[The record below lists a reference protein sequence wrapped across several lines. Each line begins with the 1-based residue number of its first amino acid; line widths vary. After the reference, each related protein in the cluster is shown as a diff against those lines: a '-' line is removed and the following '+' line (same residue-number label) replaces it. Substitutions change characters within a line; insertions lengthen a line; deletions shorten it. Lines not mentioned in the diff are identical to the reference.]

1 MFQMRV
7 LSGPLTGAV
16 YRIRQQLEIGRTEA
30 SDIQL
35 VGRGV
40 SRQHAIVMPA
50 EGGGHVLVDML
61 STNGTWSGG
70 QRVDRLELR
79 DGVVFTIDDTDFVY
93 ERAASDPTF
102 VPAAPYIDAT
112 RAERETTEFG
122 GPRSTSAA
130 SETQTMRAK
139 IPESTQARSSVS
151 FVDPDGQAYPRN
163 LLADIVVF
171 RNLRLKMVRA
181 GGKLD
186 PQLVEQFRE
195 LDGHLRASP
204 ASRSSERREFI
215 RFSCQLPGTL
225 RLEKDDQSRLDVQVL
240 DMAVDG
246 ARLRG
251 DALAPPRNALS
262 WLSLPLIGAQGLRC
276 IVFTARVAWARDDEC
291 GLVFAGA
298 PSWAN
303 RSSEHEQ
310 DETRPVILARP
321 PLEKVTPEGG

>member
-1 MFQMRV
+1 MFQVRV
-7 LSGPLTGAV
+7 LSGPLTGAI
-16 YRIRQQLEIGRTEA
+16 YRIGHQLEIGRTEA

-40 SRQHAIVMPA
+40 SRQHAIVMGA

-79 DGVVFTIDDTDFVY
+79 KGVEFTIDDTDFVY
-93 ERAASDPTF
+93 EEAATDPTF
-102 VPAAPYIDAT
+102 TPAAPYIDAS
-112 RAERETTEFG
+112 RAERETTEFD
-122 GPRSTSAA
+122 GPRSPSAA
-130 SETQTMRAK
+130 SPGQTLRAK
-139 IPESTQARSSVS
+139 VPEPARARSSIS
-151 FVDPDGQAYPRN
+151 FVGPDGKPYARN

-181 GGKLD
+181 GGKLESE
-186 PQLVEQFRE
+186 LVEQFRE

-204 ASRSSERREFI
+204 ASQAAERREFI

-225 RLEKDDQSRLDVQVL
+225 RLEKGDQGRFDVQVL

-246 ARLRG
+246 ARLRAQG
-251 DALAPPRNALS
+251 LVPPQNALS

-276 IVFTARVAWARDDEC
+276 IVFTARVAWSRDGEC

-310 DETRPVILARP
+310 EDTRPVIVART
-321 PLEKVTPEGG
+321 PLQKVSPEGG